1 MITAPTPSPTAVPVA
16 PSAPPPT
23 VAPAG
28 DGLLRIVV
36 YPYADVSVDGKAV
49 GTSPPLPPL
58 KLPAGTHTIELNHPT
73 YRPLLK
79 TVTVCPGETTRLE
92 VTLGQ
97 EAVPR

>member
-1 MITAPTPSPTAVPVA
+1 MA

-23 VAPAG
+23 VAPVA

-58 KLPAGTHTIELNHPT
+58 KLSAGTHTIELSHPT
-73 YRPLLK
+73 YKPLLK
-79 TVTVCPGETTRLE
+79 TVTVRPGETTRLE